1 MTKELLEDYPH
12 ICRRIS
18 RMESACADTVEGSSP
33 DFPYTKHTIRV
44 QGIAEPGRTK
54 ETQLAELWAKR
65 REIEAW
71 AAGLPTE
78 KERSLVELHALK
90 GLGWKV
96 VFGKTG
102 YRSPDSARMAYKKI
116 LERYL

>member
-90 GLGWKV
+90 GLGWPKV
-96 VFGKTG
+96 FRHTG
-102 YRSPDSARMAYKKI
+102 HASPDAARKCYERTLKK
-116 LERYL
+116 YL

>member
-18 RMESACADTVEGSSP
+18 RMESLCADTVEGSSP

-44 QGIAEPGRTK
+44 QGIAEPGASR
-54 ETQLAELWAKR
+54 EAQLAELHAKR
-65 REIEAW
+65 LEIEQW
-71 AAGLPTE
+71 VAGMPTE
-78 KERSLVELHALK
+78 KERALVELHALK

-96 VFGKTG
+96 VFGKVG

>member
-18 RMESACADTVEGSSP
+18 RMKSICADTVEGSSP
-33 DFPYTKHTIRV
+33 EFPYTKHTIRV
-44 QGIAEPGRTK
+44 QGIAEPGRSR
-54 ETQLAELWAKR
+54 EAQLAELKAKR

-71 AAGLPTE
+71 VAGLPTE

-90 GLGWKV
+90 GLPWAKV
-96 VFGKTG
+96 FRQTG
-102 YRSPDSARMAYKKI
+102 HTSPDAARVDYGRVLKRN
-116 LERYL
+116 L